1 MDLAEFD
8 FPFTIKEVKA
18 AILSSKKVK
27 SSSDD
32 LILNEMLKSGLSFI
46 LPSVTKLFNLILN
59 SEQFPALWNIA
70 HQIPLFKRGNLYNP
84 NDFCRISLT
93 SYLGKIVNKCLNT
106 RLQIKI
112 EADKKLLDNQ
122 SAYRT
127 DFSTTDQIFI
137 LKSLLNKYINIK
149 RSIIWLFCGLL

>member
-1 MDLAEFD
+1 MDLAELD
-8 FPFTIKEVKA
+8 FSFTIKEVKA
-18 AILSSKKVK
+18 AILSSKKGK

-32 LILNEMLKSGLSFI
+32 LILNEMLKSGLSFN

-70 HQIPLFKRGNLYNP
+70 CQISLFKGGDVYNP
-84 NDFCRISLT
+84 NDFRGISLI
-93 SYLGKIVNKCLNT
+93 SYPANT

-112 EADKKLLDNQ
+112 EANDRKLLDNQ
-122 SAYRT
+122 AAYRT

-137 LKSLLNKYINIK
+137 LKCLLNI
-149 RSIIWLFCGLL
+149 